1 MAQVAK
7 AKPDGYTILMA
18 LSSLV
23 VLPEADKV
31 LGRAPAFQVKD
42 LEPIARITADPT
54 VLAVRADSPWK
65 TYAEFVAV
73 REGESGQ
80 AQLRLVGELRHDAH
94 PDGDADES
102 PRECR

>member
-1 MAQVAK
+1 
-7 AKPDGYTILMA
+7 MA

-42 LEPIARITADPT
+42 LKPIARFTADPT

-73 REGESGQ
+73 RARPIRASSTS
-80 AQLRLVGELRHDAH
+80 ARRATTA
-94 PDGDADES
+94 PCTS
-102 PRECR
+102 RWRC